1 MRSDI
6 QELRERVEN
15 IAAINDESLAAKANY
30 ALDRLLDGWSEQELA
45 L

>member
-1 MRSDI
+1 MAHDI

-15 IAAINDESLAAKANY
+15 IAAMNDDGLAERALY
-30 ALDRLLDGWSEQELA
+30 AFDRLLDGWSDHELA